1 MTELGEFAMWIAVGG
16 GMVAFWLTVSPV
28 FKAIAGR
35 IERKGQP
42 GLSDLEQRIQALEDK
57 RVTAENL
64 VPAEHRLS
72 ELEERMD
79 FAERLLAPHR
89 VAPEESPPQGVPAR

>member
-28 FKAIAGR
+28 FKALAGR
-35 IERKGQP
+35 IERKVQP
-42 GLSDLEQRIQALEDK
+42 GLSDLEQRIQALEEK
-57 RVTAENL
+57 SVTAENL

-79 FAERLLAPHR
+79 FAERLLAPYR

>member
-1 MTELGEFAMWIAVGG
+1 MTELGEFGMWLAVGA
-16 GMVAFWLTVSPV
+16 GMVSFWLVVSPV
-28 FKAIAGR
+28 FKAIARR
-35 IERKGQP
+35 IERKGAP
-42 GLSDLEQRIQALEDK
+42 MLNELEQRVLALEEK
-57 RVTAENL
+57 TITSENL

-89 VAPEESPPQGVPAR
+89 VAPEESPRSAPAR

>member
-16 GMVAFWLTVSPV
+16 GMVAFWFTVSPV
-28 FKAIAGR
+28 FKAIARR
-35 IERKGQP
+35 IEQKGQP
-42 GLSDLEQRIQALEDK
+42 ALTELEQRLQAQEDK
-57 RVTAENL
+57 GITAENL
-64 VPAEHRLS
+64 VPAEHRLT

-89 VAPEESPPQGVPAR
+89 VAPEESPPNGVPAR